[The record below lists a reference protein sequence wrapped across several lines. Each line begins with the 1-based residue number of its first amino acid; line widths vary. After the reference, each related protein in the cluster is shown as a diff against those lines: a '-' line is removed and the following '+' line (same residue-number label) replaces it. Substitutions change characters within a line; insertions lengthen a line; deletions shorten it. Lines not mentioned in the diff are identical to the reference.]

1 MSKYDGVTDEDFEIF
16 KSSNIPFQA
25 KENAAKN
32 INKGIEY
39 ETAFDTPHG
48 RILLKDLQDTLV
60 SELTKITSHRHNPE
74 KPIAWNYDNLLVA
87 INKYQVAEE
96 MKCKWEGI
104 LKTKNASLQMIK
116 GESTKIKNNNRNN
129 YDIRR

>member
-1 MSKYDGVTDEDFEIF
+1 MNKYDGVTDEDFEIF

-48 RILLKDLQDTLV
+48 KILLKDLQDTLV
-60 SELTKITSHRHNPE
+60 SGLTKITSHKHNPD
-74 KPIAWNYDNLLVA
+74 KSIAENYDNLLVA

-104 LKTKNASLQMIK
+104 LKTKDASLQMIK
-116 GESTKIKNNNRNN
+116 GESTKIKNNNR
-129 YDIRR
+129 IR